1 MFLIVSVGDFQQV
14 NVSWDV
20 FDDQKYTQQER
31 VSNEHMWILYET
43 AKPDPG
49 IIYLLG
55 STIETLENVWSM
67 FEVNRKYSRT
77 TSMMCFGVIIVVFG
91 HILCLFVVFYCWIWA
106 INCLLGSSITACWT
120 KQWKIKWKN
129 KKAKIIGLGK
139 DMFRDVSSAFS

>member
-55 STIETLENVWSM
+55 STRNT
-67 FEVNRKYSRT
+67 RKCVEYVRS
-77 TSMMCFGVIIVVFG
+77 
-91 HILCLFVVFYCWIWA
+91 
-106 INCLLGSSITACWT
+106 
-120 KQWKIKWKN
+120 
-129 KKAKIIGLGK
+129 
-139 DMFRDVSSAFS
+139 